1 MERMIC
7 EIIAMERMICEI
19 DEKAPG
25 SAADSRNGFISVT

>member
-1 MERMIC
+1 MIC
-7 EIIAMERMICEI
+7 DI